1 MSFRFGIYIYIYLK
15 LVFLSFWN
23 IASVSTFLSVCFYCM
38 SHFLGI
44 FNFGKRFYFIFMWGI
59 YFVCCMIW
67 LWHMELLWCTHEVHQ
82 KIISISMLPFCID
95 AMCASSTS
103 IVNTVV
109 RIILVLGIVTGIKY
123 FVLSLPSCCG
133 SISPCLLITWICK

>member
-1 MSFRFGIYIYIYLK
+1 MCLHSCLYASIACPISWVYLILK
-15 LVFLSFWN
+15 SVFFFF
-23 IASVSTFLSVCFYCM
+23 FL
-38 SHFLGI
+38 
-44 FNFGKRFYFIFMWGI
+44 MWGI